1 MTRSTRWSVVL
12 VACLLAMV
20 TACGGGGQTP
30 IPSALSAADKQV
42 EELTQLRLAREQ
54 QLSIMTVGDLA
65 GALQQDSE
73 RGLEPWN
80 SMAVTEVQRRGSEV
94 GPELASLLRAPDHSS
109 FLGLMA
115 VRAVNRDAYGRLGPD
130 FQIAVLVDRLATA
143 TYFNAFGLPHLYWE
157 EPAKAI
163 IEEGQAA
170 EPALIPLLSDIR
182 PAPSWGEEEV
192 VEYELY
198 QYRVADYA
206 LALIRA
212 IRGEEAPLPQDPRQ
226 RDDLIRQLKP

>member
-1 MTRSTRWSVVL
+1 MTRSARWSSVL
-12 VACLLAMV
+12 ATCLLVIVA
-20 TACGGGGQTP
+20 ACGGSGQTP

-42 EELTQLRLAREQ
+42 EELTQLRMAREQ
-54 QLSIMTVGDLA
+54 ALSVMTVGDLA
-65 GALQQDSE
+65 GALQEDSQRE
-73 RGLEPWN
+73 LEPWN

-94 GPELASLLRAPDHSS
+94 GPELASLLRAPDRSS

-115 VRAVNRDAYGRLGPD
+115 IRTVNRDAYGRLGPD
-130 FQIAVLVDRLATA
+130 FQIGVLVDRLVTA

-170 EPALIPLLSDIR
+170 QPALSALLSDLR
-182 PAPSWGEEEV
+182 PAPMWGEEEA

-198 QYRVADYA
+198 HYRVADYA

-212 IRGEEAPLPQDPRQ
+212 IRGDEGPLPQDPGL
-226 RDDLIRQLKP
+226 RDELIRQLQP